1 MAPSINRRLLTSL
14 TLFVVLALGLSGYA
28 LDHSFRSSAE
38 TALTEKLK
46 AHFYS
51 LLAATDDKDGKLV
64 MPESLSDPL
73 FNQIGS
79 GLYAIIINQ
88 KQQETW
94 RSSSAISLNLPEAP
108 KPSTGQFHFQHLQS
122 ETDNPLFLLSYGIIW
137 EPEEGLESHY
147 QIYLLQSTLPMQAEI
162 SQFRGSLWRWFSAI
176 AVILI
181 ALQSIIMRWGLS
193 PLRQLASELDD
204 IESGKKEQLNGRYPS
219 ELEGVTH
226 NLNILIENE
235 RRQRQRYRDS
245 LADLAHSLKT
255 PLAILRGLRFNTTSS
270 QAIAENQQ
278 NLAEQV
284 TRMDE
289 IVSHQLQRANA
300 KTVASN
306 TLSMPAVTLAP
317 LAEKLLR
324 TLNKVYADKGIET
337 NCTIAADLCYCA
349 DERDLMEILGNLLD
363 NAFKASRSNV
373 SVSASTHNQW
383 LTITIDDNGDGI
395 PIELRNTVLNRGNRA
410 DTQHPGQGLGL
421 TVANDIIKNYRGEL
435 TLEDSELGGA
445 RVRIELPLS

>member
-1 MAPSINRRLLTSL
+1 MTPSINRRLLTSL

-28 LDHSFRSSAE
+28 LDHSFRSSTE

-64 MPESLSDPL
+64 MPESLSNPL

-79 GLYAIIINQ
+79 GLYAIITDQ
-88 KQQETW
+88 QQETW
-94 RSSSAISLNLPEAP
+94 RSSSAVSLNLPEVP
-108 KPSTGQFHFQHLQS
+108 KSSTGQFHFQHLQS

-193 PLRQLASELDD
+193 PLRQLASELND

-270 QAIAENQQ
+270 QAITEDQQ

-363 NAFKASRSNV
+363 NAFKASHGSV
-373 SVSASTHNQW
+373 SVDASTHNQW

-395 PIELRNTVLNRGNRA
+395 PVELRNTVLNRGNRA